1 MKPAISVIIPT
12 YNRAEYV
19 VQCVESVLAQTF
31 SDIEIIVVDDG
42 STDSTRERLGA
53 FSDVPRFHYRYQPNN
68 GRSSARNRGIGMAQ
82 GEFVVFLDSDDL
94 LFPNALE
101 HLHDAAARS
110 ATAGMI
116 VGQTQ
121 FIDDGMNVV
130 RTLEPKID
138 AVPAGFAY
146 PTLIGGERY
155 FLLQGSFLLRRSCLE
170 QVGTFDAALEPCED
184 YDFCLRVAWHCEIAC
199 LEKMVLRC
207 RVHGGNTSTTGLFVG
222 GIRVAQKHLKLLGD
236 SGSLPVAARRRSRA
250 QWTLKMADNYYGLG
264 DNANA
269 LKHYLRAL
277 VVDPA
282 GLLRDP
288 RVSRQVLASLVPV
301 QLRERLKLMR
311 SGRERLNAA

>member
-19 VQCVESVLAQTF
+19 VQCVRSVLAQTL
-31 SDIEIIVVDDG
+31 SEVEAIVVDDG
-42 STDSTRERLGA
+42 STDDTRERLNA
-53 FSDVPRFHYRYQPNN
+53 FSYSPKFRYFYQPNS
-68 GRSSARNRGIGMAQ
+68 GRSSARNRGIEIAR

-101 HLHDAAARS
+101 YLHDAAARS
-110 ATAGMI
+110 ATASMI

-138 AVPAGFAY
+138 AAPAGLAY

-155 FLLQGSFLLRRSCLE
+155 SLLQGSFLLRRSCLE
-170 QVGTFDAALEPCED
+170 QVGMFDAALEPCED

-207 RVHGGNTSTTGLFVG
+207 RVHGGNTPTDDLFVG
-222 GIRVAQKHLKLLGD
+222 GIGVAQKHLKLLGD
-236 SGSLPVAARRRSRA
+236 SDNLPPAARRRSRS
-250 QWTLKMADNYYGLG
+250 QWMLKIADNYYGLG
-264 DNANA
+264 KELTA
-269 LKHYLRAL
+269 LRYYLRAL
-277 VVDPA
+277 AISPA
-282 GLLRDP
+282 QTLDRRL
-288 RVSRQVLASLVPV
+288 SKQILASLLPHA
-301 QLRERLKLMR
+301 LKGKIKSAVSSHR
-311 SGRERLNAA
+311 PSSGA